1 MRARIEIFGPSAA
14 IFALLVTSFALA
26 ESSDAGVHVADAGPV
41 DVVLPIAARAQ
52 APESPPSGWC
62 GETAIQEGLLHLGIW
77 APQKTINRAGRPSHP
92 DLYSSEIPGALSA
105 FGVRFTMYAGGTG
118 YAAFVKW
125 TQAAIDAGDPVL
137 AGVKILPTAHPE
149 WGLDHFVLAVGYG
162 ERGLLVNTTW
172 GHREWVGDELAKGLS
187 FHHAVY
193 GIRILGRKL
202 PTSRATA
209 ARLTFL
215 GEREGDAGAAH
226 TTLRVSCTGDA
237 SAPVREIGSTIE
249 RLREPEISV
258 PSDAVARFHCAP
270 TE

>member
-1 MRARIEIFGPSAA
+1 VVATAVITSMAFAA
-14 IFALLVTSFALA
+14 PP
-26 ESSDAGVHVADAGPV
+26 DAGAPDAGPV
-41 DVVLPIAARAQ
+41 DVVLPIVARAQ

-77 APQKTINRAGRPSHP
+77 APQKAINRAGRPAHP

-137 AGVKILPTAHPE
+137 AGVKILPTAHPA

-162 ERGLLVNTTW
+162 EQGLLVNTTW
-172 GHREWVGDELAKGLS
+172 GHRAWVGDEREKGLS
-187 FHHAVY
+187 FHNAVY
-193 GIRILGRKL
+193 GIRLLGRAV
-202 PTSRATA
+202 PSGAAT

-215 GEREGDAGAAH
+215 REQEDDAGTAH
-226 TTLRVSCTGDA
+226 TILHVSCTGRTPVA
-237 SAPVREIGSTIE
+237 VREVGHTLE
-249 RLREPEISV
+249 QLRAPEVSV
-258 PSDAVARFHCAP
+258 PSDGVARFHCVGQP
-270 TE
+270 